1 MGCNFS
7 SNTQVPRP
15 ETRRR
20 RRQRPARLD
29 LFDTGYVPS
38 SESEGTPTPTPTK
51 KLVVEETWID
61 KKNPMDCYI
70 CFSNKG
76 LLMNM
81 PRCRCAFYAH
91 KKCLME
97 YVSHNNLKC
106 SICKE
111 YYCLPN
117 INEKNVEVVQR
128 ILTVIKDRET
138 WTQNK
143 LFIDSIISVK

>member
-1 MGCNFS
+1 MGCNLS
-7 SNTQVPRP
+7 STNVTPQS
-15 ETRRR
+15 TTSQRRR
-20 RRQRPARLD
+20 RPSRLN

-51 KLVVEETWID
+51 TMFAEETWTD
-61 KKNPMDCYI
+61 QTNPMQCYI
-70 CFSNKG
+70 CFSKKG
-76 LLMNM
+76 LLLKM
-81 PRCRCAFYAH
+81 PCCRCNFYAH
-91 KKCLME
+91 KLCLME
-97 YVSHNNLKC
+97 YVSYGNLRC

-117 INEKNVEVVQR
+117 EGEKNVEVVQR

-143 LFIDSIISVK
+143 LFIDSIISVT

>member
-7 SNTQVPRP
+7 SANTPLPRSRN
-15 ETRRR
+15 RRR
-20 RRQRPARLD
+20 RRQRPTPLD

-38 SESEGTPTPTPTK
+38 SESEGTPTPIK
-51 KLVVEETWID
+51 KIAIEESWLD
-61 KKNPMDCYI
+61 KKNPMECYI

-81 PRCRCAFYAH
+81 PRCRCTFYAH

-97 YVSHNNLKC
+97 YVSHVNIKC

-117 INEKNVEVVQR
+117 VGEKNVEVVQR

>member
-7 SNTQVPRP
+7 SANTPLPSSRN
-15 ETRRR
+15 RRR
-20 RRQRPARLD
+20 RRPTRLD
-29 LFDTGYVPS
+29 FFDTGYVPS
-38 SESEGTPTPTPTK
+38 SDSEGTPTPTK
-51 KLVVEETWID
+51 KIVIEETWID
-61 KKNPMDCYI
+61 KKNPMECYI
-70 CFSNKG
+70 CFSNQG
-76 LLMNM
+76 LLMKM
-81 PRCRCAFYAH
+81 PRCQCTFYAH

-97 YVSHNNLKC
+97 YVSHGNLRC

-117 INEKNVEVVQR
+117 KGEKNVEVVQR

-143 LFIDSIISVK
+143 LFIDSIISVT

>member
-1 MGCNFS
+1 MGCNYS
-7 SNTQVPRP
+7 STNSEVPRL

-20 RRQRPARLD
+20 RRQRPTRLN
-29 LFDTGYVPS
+29 LFDTGYMPS
-38 SESEGTPTPTPTK
+38 SESEGTPTPTK
-51 KLVVEETWID
+51 KIVAEETWID
-61 KKNPMDCYI
+61 KKNPMECYI

-81 PRCRCAFYAH
+81 PRCRCTFYAH

-128 ILTVIKDRET
+128 ILTVIKDREI